1 MTKILFVC
9 HGNICRSPIAEF
21 IMKDKLRKLNLEN
34 KFFVDSCGVSNE
46 ETGNTIYP
54 EAYNTLVKHNI
65 LNASH
70 TARQMSIKDYE
81 NYDYIFMM
89 DKSNIRNFTRLF
101 GSDYKHKIYLITEYL
116 EGIEDIEDPWYTDN
130 FELIFNQLD
139 VAIENILKE
148 EFGIGE

>member
-46 ETGNTIYP
+46 ETGNEIYP

-70 TARQMSIKDYE
+70 IARQMSIKDYE

-89 DKSNIRNFTRLF
+89 DKSNIRFAESTYSTSYSNLSSHDMAFLP
-101 GSDYKHKIYLITEYL
+101 LI
-116 EGIEDIEDPWYTDN
+116 
-130 FELIFNQLD
+130 
-139 VAIENILKE
+139 
-148 EFGIGE
+148 